1 MALVVQTHVFW
12 CGVGPG
18 RALDGEVEGVRQE
31 LARVRALLQ
40 ERDARILQLEAAI
53 EERTRS
59 LEQEGK
65 LLGDCEVGLF
75 GGGLPGLVQSV
86 Y

>member
-1 MALVVQTHVFW
+1 VE
-12 CGVGPG
+12 
-18 RALDGEVEGVRQE
+18 GEVEGVREE

-40 ERDARILQLEAAI
+40 ERDSRILQLEAAI